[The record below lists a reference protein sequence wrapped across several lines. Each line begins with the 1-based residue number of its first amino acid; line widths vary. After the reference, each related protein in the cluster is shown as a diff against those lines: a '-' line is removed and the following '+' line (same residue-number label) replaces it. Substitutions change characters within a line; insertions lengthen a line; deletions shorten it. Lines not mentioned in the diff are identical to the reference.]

1 MGMEMQVY
9 EQCQV
14 VWNIYMEMQ
23 VYEQCQVV
31 WNIYIHFHK
40 FLAADGCLLVD
51 NTAKTALFH

>member
-1 MGMEMQVY
+1 MRQADLVY
-9 EQCQV
+9 EESG
-14 VWNIYMEMQ
+14 WKMGMEMQ

-31 WNIYIHFHK
+31 WNIYIHFHE